1 MAKSKLTADIPKVG
15 LITVEGNHATE
26 ESIQELI
33 SLMGKQKKISNKQI
47 EDFNDSINDAADDID
62 EFSDSI
68 EDSVKKQD
76 AAAKK
81 LASFADTSAD
91 ATMGLQKF
99 ADSGGS
105 LSSAIDSVGE
115 VIIGVGRG
123 LGGMVPFIG
132 EGLEELTGAA
142 ATAAVG
148 LTSMAVGMIEGFQG
162 LNKQIFNSGL
172 QVQGGFA
179 TFADYAN
186 DAKLPINEFA
196 NAMLLSS
203 DRMRLFAGAAPGG
216 IQQVSKAL
224 KDMSEN
230 GIMENLYSLGFTT
243 EEVVAGMADYA
254 IAAERQGK
262 VLSTAELAEG
272 STNYLK
278 NLREL
283 GRITGTSVKEAQAQI
298 EADRSNLFVQRELL
312 KVAPEQ
318 RAAAAAFAAQ
328 LDAIGL
334 GPMKD
339 FIIGGQSMS
348 TQSGIMSSQMATT
361 ATVLQ
366 NAYQQV
372 AAGNVAAENTS
383 AFLRDSLKSNG
394 IAITAELENLI
405 NMFGQTPDLA
415 QQFGDLG
422 SATRGVT
429 EMVNAANTDQSGG
442 TEIEPGSI
450 QENLG
455 KFEATLNSTQASIQN
470 VFVESLEAT
479 SPILGKLADAGKL
492 AADNLNEFVDALAG
506 GNLKE
511 YFENLREEVR
521 TQAYRE
527 ATGGTR
533 GKMQSD
539 RVLNLEMDRFVKD
552 PNSFTNEEKQDLIN
566 TLRGKQRE
574 DSNAFVQLFGSV
586 SGALSDSLGNLDAL
600 VTSDEAILKS
610 IEALRNSKP
619 SDGYATGG
627 VASGPKSGYDVE
639 LHGTEAVVP
648 LPDGNSIPVS
658 LNTSGMNSM
667 ISSIVETIVNQT
679 KTDDNAETTKLDM
692 TTSLDSSKTLSEMLQ
707 VNKNMLKQMMASS
720 QKTDDMLRAMENAN
734 LISRNSAYSRA

>member
-15 LITVEGNHATE
+15 VITVEGNHATE

-33 SLMGKQKKISNKQI
+33 ALMGKHQKISNKQI
-47 EDFNDSINDAADDID
+47 GDFNDSVKDAADDID

-81 LASFADTSAD
+81 IASFADTSAN

-105 LSSAIDSVGE
+105 LSSVIDSVGE
-115 VIIGVGRG
+115 VIVGVTSGIISKIP
-123 LGGMVPFIG
+123 VVG
-132 EGLEELTGAA
+132 EGLGALTGAA
-142 ATAAVG
+142 GTAAVG
-148 LTSMAVGMIEGFQG
+148 LTSMAVGMIERFQG

-186 DAKLPINEFA
+186 DAGLPITEFA
-196 NAMLLSS
+196 NAMMLSS

-224 KDMSEN
+224 KNLHDD
-230 GIMENLYSLGFTT
+230 GIMENLYSLGFST

-254 IAAERQGK
+254 IAAERQGRS
-262 VLSTAELAEG
+262 LSTAELAEG

-383 AFLRDSLKSNG
+383 AFLRDSLRSNG

-405 NMFGQTPDLA
+405 NTFGQTPDLA

-422 SATRGVT
+422 AATRGVT
-429 EMVNAANTDQSGG
+429 EMVNAARTDQSGG
-442 TEIEPGSI
+442 TEVEPGSI
-450 QENLG
+450 QDNLG
-455 KFEATLNSTQASIQN
+455 KFEETLNSAQASIQN
-470 VFVESLEAT
+470 AFIEPLEGV
-479 SPILGKLADAGKL
+479 SPLLGHLADG
-492 AADNLNEFVDALAG
+492 ADASATKLNELVDALADG
-506 GNLKE
+506 TLADFFKNNNPLE
-511 YFENLREEVR
+511 EQAFRER
-521 TQAYRE
+521 
-527 ATGGTR
+527 TGGEA
-533 GKMQSD
+533 GYMQSD
-539 RVLNLEMDRFVKD
+539 RVLNLEMDRFLED
-552 PNSFTNEEKQDLIN
+552 PDSFTNEERQDLIN

-574 DSNAFVQLFGSV
+574 DSNAFVQFLGSI
-586 SGALSDSLGNLDAL
+586 SGAASDSFGNLDAL
-600 VTSDEAILKS
+600 VTSDEAILRS
-610 IEALRNSKP
+610 IEALRNSNP
-619 SDGYATGG
+619 SEGYATGG
-627 VASGPKSGYDVE
+627 IASGPKSGYDVE